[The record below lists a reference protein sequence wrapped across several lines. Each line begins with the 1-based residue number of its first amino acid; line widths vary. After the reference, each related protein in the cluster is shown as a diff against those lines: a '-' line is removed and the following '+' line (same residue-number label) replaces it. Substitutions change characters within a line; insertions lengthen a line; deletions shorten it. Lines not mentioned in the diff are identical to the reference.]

1 MCDEGKEK
9 REVLKTSLFF
19 FSGEY
24 LPRRFRGCS
33 RQMKKH
39 QFPEEFLC
47 KLKKKKKEKTNDTEN
62 GLSRNGI
69 NNNDDAH
76 TFYYSL
82 YYYY

>member
-1 MCDEGKEK
+1 
-9 REVLKTSLFF
+9 
-19 FSGEY
+19 
-24 LPRRFRGCS
+24 
-33 RQMKKH
+33 MKKH

-47 KLKKKKKEKTNDTEN
+47 KLKKKEKEKTNDTEN